1 MVDKLSQE
9 EIDKMLNGDSS
20 ESESDDATDD
30 LKRLLAAANSDDSV
44 ALESSNDTE
53 ATDSKEDSIKPEPA
67 TKAVSVESGSVDT
80 TEDFIESGSP
90 EASDELNYLSETE
103 ADALGEIGNI
113 SLGSA
118 ATTLSMLLGQK
129 VDITTPKVR
138 EYPIVEELFKT
149 TKDCTTVEIKYKLGL
164 DGTTIF
170 ALNPKDT
177 AIIADLMM
185 GGDGKVQNV
194 EIGELQLS
202 AVGEAMN
209 QMIGTASTSM
219 ASMFNMPIDISPP
232 VVKIQEAGKKLDLA
246 EDIFG
251 VPVIAV
257 AFNLKVGDLI
267 DSEFV
272 QLMSLQ
278 SAQDQVKNLMKSMD
292 NMVEEAAPSKPAPQ
306 QAPPPPPQ
314 QSAQQPVYAQ
324 PAPPPEPPRNP
335 VTVQPVQF
343 ASFDESQA
351 HFGEFNKNLDLVMD
365 VKLTLTVEL
374 GRTEVPIKK
383 VLELTRGSVIELD
396 KIAGEPVELYANG
409 KLIAKGEVVVIED
422 NFGLRITSIS
432 SLDNRLKT
440 I

>member
-1 MVDKLSQE
+1 MADKLSQD
-9 EIDKMLNGDSS
+9 EIDKMLNGGSA

-30 LKRLLAAANSDDSV
+30 LKKLLAAADADDSV
-44 ALESSNDTE
+44 ELESEDATE
-53 ATDSKEDSIKPEPA
+53 SVKPEP
-67 TKAVSVESGSVDT
+67 TVKAVSIESEPSDT
-80 TEDFIESGSP
+80 SEDFIESGDP
-90 EASDELNYLSETE
+90 DATEELHYLNETE

-129 VDITTPKVR
+129 VDITTPKVK
-138 EYPIVEELFKT
+138 EYPVVEELFKA

-185 GGDGKVQNV
+185 GGDGKVQDT
-194 EIGELQLS
+194 EIGELQMS

-232 VVKIQEAGKKLDLA
+232 VVKLQEAGKKLDLA

-278 SAQDQVKNLMKSMD
+278 SAQDQVKNLMNSMG
-292 NMVEEAAPSKPAPQ
+292 NMVEEAASNQPAPQ
-306 QAPPPPPQ
+306 PQATPAPQ
-314 QSAQQPVYAQ
+314 PQASPQSTYTQ
-324 PAPPPEPPRNP
+324 PAPEPPRNP

-343 ASFDESQA
+343 ASFNDAQTQ
-351 HFGEFNKNLDLVMD
+351 FGEFNKNLDLVMD

>member
-1 MVDKLSQE
+1 MADKLSQE
-9 EIDKMLNGDSS
+9 EIDRMLNGDFS
-20 ESESDDATDD
+20 ESES
-30 LKRLLAAANSDDSV
+30 SDTSADSDISEAIVSEAV
-44 ALESSNDTE
+44 ASE
-53 ATDSKEDSIKPEPA
+53 AVAVKEN
-67 TKAVSVESGSVDT
+67 SVESESSDAVV
-80 TEDFIESGSP
+80 DFIESGSDT
-90 EASDELNYLSETE
+90 ATDELRYLNETE

-138 EYPIVEELFKT
+138 EYPIVEEVFKT
-149 TKDCTTVEIKYKLGL
+149 TKDCTTVEIQYTLGL
-164 DGTTIF
+164 EGTTIF
-170 ALNPKDT
+170 ALNPQDT

-194 EIGELQLS
+194 EIGELQMS

-219 ASMFNMPIDISPP
+219 ASMFNKPIDISPP
-232 VVKIQEAGKKLDLA
+232 VVKLQEGGKKLDLS

-278 SAQDQVKNLMKSMD
+278 SAQEQVKNLMNSMD
-292 NMVEEAAPSKPAPQ
+292 NMMEEVAPSKPAPQ
-306 QAPPPPPQ
+306 QAPPPPPPPQ
-314 QSAQQPVYAQ
+314 QQAAPHPTYA
-324 PAPPPEPPRNP
+324 PPPPEPPRNP

-343 ASFDESQA
+343 ASFNENQPQY
-351 HFGEFNKNLDLVMD
+351 GEFNKNLELVMD

-432 SLDNRLKT
+432 SLDSRLKT